1 MSFDYEHHLL
11 TNIPLIYTTNFTTNY
26 NTNLN
31 NTCIL
36 KPVRRRRVD
45 VGETAI
51 GAETTG
57 TSVTA
62 AERRR
67 SRSRKKDG
75 TNGIIRVC
83 VNTYEILY
91 HIINIYVCVLWQNL
105 LNNMA
110 HMYLSSS

>member
-11 TNIPLIYTTNFTTNY
+11 TNIPLIYTTNCTTNY
-26 NTNLN
+26 STNLN

-36 KPVRRRRVD
+36 KLVRRRRDD
-45 VGETAI
+45 VGETAV

-67 SRSRKKDG
+67 YGSRKKEE
-75 TNGIIRVC
+75 TN
-83 VNTYEILY
+83 
-91 HIINIYVCVLWQNL
+91 VL
-105 LNNMA
+105 
-110 HMYLSSS
+110 